1 MKYIIL
7 FLTFL
12 CLFFN
17 SAAVSGQDL
26 YIEGHVKDDTGLP
39 LPFATLMIYDADS
52 ALIDGLSTDDEGY
65 FKSILD
71 APGTFTLHFQYL
83 SFADRIIDDVK
94 VDTEPVTLE
103 EIIMKSGDLVLDEI
117 QVTAER
123 SQMELK
129 LDKRVVNVGS
139 DLANAGS
146 NVADLLDNIPSVDI
160 DVEGNV
166 GLRGS
171 QNVRILIDGKP
182 SGLLGNNVA
191 DALRQL
197 QSDMV
202 ERVEIITNPSAR
214 YDAEGEVGIINLVM
228 KKESRRGLHGSVDL
242 RAGNPDNYGA
252 GINFNLR
259 REWINLFLNG
269 GLYYMKSPGSASSYQ
284 RFDGAEGVQIYE
296 SETDR
301 FRSRL
306 SNQYQFGADFY
317 LNDYNTLTASG
328 MYRFSDG
335 KNETDIRYEDFT
347 EGKELIGTSRR
358 LDRENRDGY
367 DMETALSYERSFKDQ
382 DRKLTAD
389 FKWMQNHDL
398 ELSDIE
404 ENIFHTDPR
413 NIFQRSENTEGE
425 ETFLLQADYTD
436 PVGED
441 GMFEA
446 GIKVNL
452 RDIKNNFLVEEM
464 NEENQWAALPGYD
477 DNLTYF
483 ENIFAAYSIYGNKK
497 GQVSYQLG
505 LRIEHSDITTRL
517 ENENLNND
525 RNYTDFF
532 PTAHFTYELN
542 PENQLQLNYSR
553 RLSRPWFRMLMPFSN
568 FSNNRSRW
576 VGNPNL
582 NPEYSHSIETGYL
595 KYFQSGSLLSSLY
608 YRHRTG
614 VIERL
619 RQVNDEGV
627 ELRIP
632 VNLGIQ
638 NAYGVELNFNYDF
651 LKWLRYDVS
660 LNFYQAITE
669 GEYLEE
675 NFYSNA
681 RTMTGRTSTKF
692 KLPKALDMQLSFF
705 YRAPRATTQGR
716 RDAMYSLDAGISK
729 DILNNNGTLIL
740 NGRDLLN
747 TRKFSGYSE
756 GPDFYSEEESVW
768 RNRQITLTFNYRI
781 NQRKS
786 EKSPGPDEDGMGD
799 GDFGG

>member
-1 MKYIIL
+1 MSFIIL
-7 FLTFL
+7 FFST
-12 CLFFN
+12 
-17 SAAVSGQDL
+17 SVVWSQDL
-26 YIEGHVKDDTGLP
+26 YIEGHVQDDTGLP
-39 LPFATLMIYDADS
+39 LPYATLMIYDADS
-52 ALIDGLSTDDEGY
+52 AMVDGLSTDEEGY
-65 FKSILD
+65 FKSVLD
-71 APGTFTLHFQYL
+71 APGIYTLHFQYL
-83 SFADRIIDDVK
+83 SFSDHIIENLK
-94 VDTEPVTLE
+94 VTTEPVTLE
-103 EIIMKSGDLVLDEI
+103 EITMTSGDLVLDEI

-242 RAGNPDNYGA
+242 RAGNPHNYGA

-259 REWINLFLNG
+259 REWVNLFLNG

-284 RFDGAEGVQIYE
+284 RFDGPEGVQIYE

-317 LNDYNTLTASG
+317 LNEYNTLTASG

-335 KNETDIRYEDFT
+335 NNETDIHYEDFT

-358 LDRENRDGY
+358 LDQENRDGY
-367 DMETALSYERSFKDQ
+367 DMETALSYEKSFKDQ

-404 ENIFHTDPR
+404 ENIFHTNRR
-413 NIFQRSENTEGE
+413 NIFQRSENEEGE

-436 PVGED
+436 PVGQD

-464 NEENQWAALPGYD
+464 NEEDQWGILPGYN

-483 ENIFAAYSIYGNKK
+483 ENIFAAYSIYGNKS
-497 GQVSYQLG
+497 GQFSYQVG
-505 LRIEHSDITTRL
+505 LRVEHSDITTRL
-517 ENENLNND
+517 ENENMNND

-532 PTAHFTYELN
+532 PTAHFTYELD
-542 PENQLQLNYSR
+542 PENQFQLNYSR

-576 VGNPNL
+576 MGNPNL
-582 NPEYSHSIETGYL
+582 DPEYSHSIETGFL

-619 RQVNDEGV
+619 RQINDEGI
-627 ELRIP
+627 ELRVP

-669 GEYLEE
+669 GQYLEQD
-675 NFYSNA
+675 FYSNA
-681 RTMTGRTSTKF
+681 RTMTGRTSTKL
-692 KLPKALDMQLSFF
+692 KLPKEFDMQLSFF

-781 NQRKS
+781 NQKKS
-786 EKSPGPDEDGMGD
+786 EKPDGSGDDRMGD

>member
-1 MKYIIL
+1 LSFIIL
-7 FLTFL
+7 FFST
-12 CLFFN
+12 
-17 SAAVSGQDL
+17 SVVWSQDL
-26 YIEGHVKDDTGLP
+26 YIEGHVQDDTGLP
-39 LPFATLMIYDADS
+39 LPYATLMIYDADS
-52 ALIDGLSTDDEGY
+52 AMVDGLSTDEEGY
-65 FKSILD
+65 FKSVLD
-71 APGTFTLHFQYL
+71 APGIYTLHFQYL
-83 SFADRIIDDVK
+83 SFSDHIIENLK
-94 VDTEPVTLE
+94 VTTEPVTLE
-103 EIIMKSGDLVLDEI
+103 EITMTSGDLVLDEI

-242 RAGNPDNYGA
+242 RAGNPHNYGA

-259 REWINLFLNG
+259 REWVNLFLNG

-284 RFDGAEGVQIYE
+284 RFDGPEGVQIYE

-317 LNDYNTLTASG
+317 LNEYNTLTASG

-335 KNETDIRYEDFT
+335 NNETDIHYEDFT

-358 LDRENRDGY
+358 LDQENRDGY
-367 DMETALSYERSFKDQ
+367 DMETALSYEKSFKDQ

-404 ENIFHTDPR
+404 ENIFHTNRR
-413 NIFQRSENTEGE
+413 NIFQRSENEEGE

-436 PVGED
+436 PIGQD

-464 NEENQWAALPGYD
+464 NEEDQWGILPGYN

-483 ENIFAAYSIYGNKK
+483 ENIFAAYSIYGNKS
-497 GQVSYQLG
+497 GQFSYQVG
-505 LRIEHSDITTRL
+505 LRVEHSDITTRL
-517 ENENLNND
+517 ENENMNND

-532 PTAHFTYELN
+532 PTAHFTYELD
-542 PENQLQLNYSR
+542 PENQFQLNYSR

-576 VGNPNL
+576 MGNPNL
-582 NPEYSHSIETGYL
+582 DPEYSHSIETGFL

-619 RQVNDEGV
+619 RQINDEGI
-627 ELRIP
+627 ELRVP

-669 GEYLEE
+669 GQYLEQD
-675 NFYSNA
+675 FYSNA
-681 RTMTGRTSTKF
+681 RTMTGRTSTKL
-692 KLPKALDMQLSFF
+692 KLPKEFDMQLSFF

-781 NQRKS
+781 NQKKS
-786 EKSPGPDEDGMGD
+786 EKPDGSGDDRMGD
-799 GDFGG
+799 GDFGS

>member
-1 MKYIIL
+1 MSFIIL
-7 FLTFL
+7 FFST
-12 CLFFN
+12 
-17 SAAVSGQDL
+17 SVVWSQDL
-26 YIEGHVKDDTGLP
+26 YIEGHVQDDTGLP
-39 LPFATLMIYDADS
+39 LPYATLMIYDADS
-52 ALIDGLSTDDEGY
+52 AMVDGLSTDEEGY
-65 FKSILD
+65 FKSVLD
-71 APGTFTLHFQYL
+71 APGIYTLHFQYL
-83 SFADRIIDDVK
+83 SFSDHIIENLK
-94 VDTEPVTLE
+94 VTTEPVTLE
-103 EIIMKSGDLVLDEI
+103 EITMTSGDLVLDEI

-242 RAGNPDNYGA
+242 RAGNPHNYGA

-259 REWINLFLNG
+259 REWVNLFLNG

-284 RFDGAEGVQIYE
+284 RFDGPEGVQIYE

-317 LNDYNTLTASG
+317 LNEYNTLTASG

-335 KNETDIRYEDFT
+335 NNETDIHYEDFT
-347 EGKELIGTSRR
+347 EGKKLIGTSRR
-358 LDRENRDGY
+358 LDQENRDGY
-367 DMETALSYERSFKDQ
+367 DMETALSYEKSFKDQ

-404 ENIFHTDPR
+404 ENIFHTNRR
-413 NIFQRSENTEGE
+413 NIFQRSENEEGE

-436 PVGED
+436 PIGQD

-464 NEENQWAALPGYD
+464 NEEDQWGILPGYN

-483 ENIFAAYSIYGNKK
+483 ENIFAAYSIYGNKS
-497 GQVSYQLG
+497 GQFSYQVG
-505 LRIEHSDITTRL
+505 LRVEHSDITTRL
-517 ENENLNND
+517 ENENMNND

-532 PTAHFTYELN
+532 PTAHFTYELD
-542 PENQLQLNYSR
+542 PENQFQLNYSR

-576 VGNPNL
+576 MGNPNL
-582 NPEYSHSIETGYL
+582 DPEYSHSIETGFL

-619 RQVNDEGV
+619 RQINDEGI
-627 ELRIP
+627 ELRVP

-669 GEYLEE
+669 GQYLEQD
-675 NFYSNA
+675 FYSNA
-681 RTMTGRTSTKF
+681 RTMTGRTSTKL
-692 KLPKALDMQLSFF
+692 KLPKEFDMQLSFF

-781 NQRKS
+781 NQKKS
-786 EKSPGPDEDGMGD
+786 EKPDGSGDDRMGD
-799 GDFGG
+799 GDFGS

>member
-1 MKYIIL
+1 MKLHISFFIFIFLFTSSYI
-7 FLTFL
+7 T
-12 CLFFN
+12 
-17 SAAVSGQDL
+17 GQDL
-26 YIEGHVKDDTGLP
+26 YIDGHVTDDTGEP
-39 LPFATLMIYDADS
+39 LPFATLMVYDADS
-52 ALIDGLSTDDEGY
+52 AMIDGLSTDENGY
-65 FKSILD
+65 FRTILKN
-71 APGTFTLHFQYL
+71 PGTFRLHFQYL
-83 SFADRIIDDVK
+83 SFDDLIIDNV
-94 VDTEPVTLE
+94 EVTDAPHTIE
-103 EIIMKSGDLVLDEI
+103 EVVMTSGDLVLDEI

-139 DLANAGS
+139 DLANAGA

-160 DVEGNV
+160 DVDGNV

-197 QSDMV
+197 QSDMI

-269 GLYYMKSPGSASSYQ
+269 GLYYMKSPGSASSFK

-296 SETDR
+296 SNTDR

-335 KNETDIRYEDFT
+335 RNDTDIFYEDFT
-347 EGKELIGTSRR
+347 ENREKIGESRR
-358 LDRENRDGY
+358 LNQENRDGY
-367 DMETALSYERSFKDQ
+367 DMETALMYEKLFQKE

-389 FKWMQNHDL
+389 FKWMQNYNM
-398 ELSDIE
+398 EKSDIE
-404 ENIFHTDPR
+404 ENILMLDHR
-413 NIFQRSENTEGE
+413 NIFQKSENEEGE
-425 ETFLLQADYTD
+425 ETFLVQADFVD

-441 GMFEA
+441 GIFEA
-446 GIKVNL
+446 GIKFNF

-464 NEENQWAALPGYD
+464 DHEDHWSVLPEYN

-483 ENIFAAYSIYGNKK
+483 ENIYAAYSIFGDKR
-497 GQVSYQLG
+497 GPFSYQLG

-517 ENENLNND
+517 ENENTNND
-525 RNYTDFF
+525 RSYTDFF
-532 PTAHFTYELN
+532 PTAHFTYELS
-542 PENQLQLNYSR
+542 PENQVQLNYSR

-568 FSNNRSRW
+568 FSDNRSRW

-582 NPEYSHSIETGYL
+582 DPEYSHSIETGLL
-595 KYFQSGSLLSSLY
+595 KYFSSGSLLSSVY

-619 RQVNDEGV
+619 RQVNDEGL
-627 ELRIP
+627 EMRIP

-638 NAYGVELNFNYDF
+638 NAYGVEFNFNYDF
-651 LKWLRYDVS
+651 LKWLRYDLS
-660 LNFYQAITE
+660 LNFYQAVTE
-669 GEYLEE
+669 GEYLEQD
-675 NFYSNA
+675 FYSNA
-681 RTMTGRTSTKF
+681 RTMTGRTSTKL
-692 KLPKALDMQLSFF
+692 KLPKEVDMQLSFF

-729 DILNNNGTLIL
+729 DILKNNATLIL

-786 EKSPGPDEDGMGD
+786 EKPEGSRDMMDDGE
-799 GDFGG
+799 FGI